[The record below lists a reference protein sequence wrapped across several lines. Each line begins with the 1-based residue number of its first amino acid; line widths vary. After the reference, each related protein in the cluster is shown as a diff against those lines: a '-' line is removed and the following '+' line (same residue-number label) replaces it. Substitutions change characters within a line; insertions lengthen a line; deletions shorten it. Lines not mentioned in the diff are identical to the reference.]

1 MPFLCKEFWMQNVIV
16 LLSSEADPV
25 FFFQN
30 GTRAV
35 DANRGLLLGCWNFC
49 FERRK
54 GSESPFS
61 VVVFFQKIFIFFGD
75 FSM

>member
-1 MPFLCKEFWMQNVIV
+1 MSFLCKEFWTQNVIV
-16 LLSSEADPV
+16 SLSPEADPV

-30 GTRAV
+30 GTCAV
-35 DANRGLLLGCWNFC
+35 DRNRGVEFGYCDSC

-54 GSESPFS
+54 GSESSFLVVAFS
-61 VVVFFQKIFIFFGD
+61 QKIFIFFGD

>member
-1 MPFLCKEFWMQNVIV
+1 MAFLCKEFWTQNVIV

-30 GTRAV
+30 GNCTV

-49 FERRK
+49 FERRRLL
-54 GSESPFS
+54 ESLFL
-61 VVVFFQKIFIFFGD
+61 VVAFFRNFFIFFGIL
-75 FSM
+75 